1 MNLPFDLY
9 GKFEYEYHI
18 SVKYK
23 YDVDIEFLLVMKI
36 FFEFL
41 CQFYPKKMI
50 LSIIIRI

>member
-23 YDVDIEFLLVMKI
+23 YDVDIEF
-36 FFEFL
+36 FACDEDFL
-41 CQFYPKKMI
+41 
-50 LSIIIRI
+50 